1 MVAALAS
8 WVDAR
13 VNGGQW
19 LVRMEDVD
27 APRTVGGAAETI
39 LEQLAAHG
47 LEWDGEVAYQSRRT
61 GLYEDA
67 LKRLDTAVFWC
78 GCTRQDPVCRCQDG
92 LPPGRRGRSIRL
104 RGEDPFILKRA
115 DGLFAYQLAVV
126 VDDAAQGITDVVR
139 GADLLDSTPRQMRLQ
154 TLLGY
159 PHPRYLHVP
168 VALDERGGKLS
179 KQNRAPAVECSQ
191 AAENVAGALKFLG
204 FHPPDGSLVQ
214 LLDWAVRNWNPGT
227 IASPTARTI

>member
-13 VNGGQW
+13 ANGGRW
-19 LVRMEDVD
+19 LVRMEDID
-27 APRTVGGAAETI
+27 APRTVAGAAETI

-47 LEWDGEVAYQSRRT
+47 LEWDGEVVYQSRRT
-61 GLYEDA
+61 ALYEDA
-67 LKRLDTAVFWC
+67 LDRLKEEIFPC
-78 GCTRQDPVCRCQDG
+78 GCTRQDPVCDCQHG
-92 LPPGRRGRSIRL
+92 LPPDRSGRSIKL
-104 RGEDPFILKRA
+104 RGEDPFVLKRA

-126 VDDAAQGITDVVR
+126 VDDAAQGITDIVR

-168 VALDERGGKLS
+168 LALDERGDKLS
-179 KQNRAPAVECSQ
+179 KQTRAPAVECSR
-191 AAENVAGALKFLG
+191 APENVAEVLKFLG
-204 FHPPDGSLVQ
+204 HDPPEGSLRDR
-214 LLDWAVRNWNPGT
+214 LDWAVHNWNPAK
-227 IASPTARTI
+227 IPPQMARTI

>member
-13 VNGGQW
+13 ANGGRW
-19 LVRMEDVD
+19 LLRMEDID
-27 APRTVGGAAETI
+27 APRTVAGAAETI

-61 GLYEDA
+61 ALYEDA
-67 LKRLDTAVFWC
+67 LDRLGDEVFPC
-78 GCTRQDPVCRCQDG
+78 GCTRQDPVCDCQRG
-92 LPPGRRGRSIRL
+92 LLPGRSGRSIKL

-115 DGLFAYQLAVV
+115 DGLFAYHLAVV

-139 GADLLDSTPRQMRLQ
+139 GADLQDSTPRQMRLQ

-159 PHPRYLHVP
+159 PHPRYSHVP
-168 VALDERGGKLS
+168 LALDEKGDKLS
-179 KQNRAPAVECSQ
+179 KQTRAPAVDCSRAQ
-191 AAENVAGALKFLG
+191 ENVAEVLKFLG
-204 FHPPDGSLVQ
+204 HDPPDGSLRDR
-214 LLDWAVRNWNPGT
+214 LDWAVHNWDPAK
-227 IASPTARTI
+227 IPLQMARTI